1 MKENKLKGTRVLAA
15 PLAVL
20 ILFISIASSQ
30 PMAADF
36 GVDDTFGYPDTF
48 SEVPINII
56 YVQNESV
63 AGIVF
68 DISFDPG
75 VIALNEES
83 VQKGNL
89 TSAWDLPSLNPANG
103 RISIVFGGNGT
114 EIPTGESGSV
124 IILNFSVI
132 GSHGAKSPI
141 NISKIQLSG
150 LEGTL
155 GTASSKNGTFT
166 IEGITGAAEERN
178 IEVTS
183 SPTSK
188 SNSDSTYP
196 AITAT
201 PIKNSTYPAITAT
214 PVKNKRNITA
224 MPTRAAKA
232 QPSVTKAK
240 QTIAAPAETIQEIS
254 GTEVKNRS
262 PGFDITI
269 MIGIISIIYMLRRM
283 K

>member
-1 MKENKLKGTRVLAA
+1 LKENKLKGTRVLAA

-183 SPTSK
+183 SPTSE
-188 SNSDSTYP
+188 SNSD
-196 AITAT
+196 
-201 PIKNSTYPAITAT
+201 STYPAITAT